1 MKKKRKKQPKDNR
14 VVQITLMTA
23 IISLINSIVTLII
36 NLRR

>member
-1 MKKKRKKQPKDNR
+1 MKKKRKKQPNDNR
-14 VVQITLMTA
+14 VVKITLMTA